1 MKHHLPPLDSL
12 KVFEAAARHLSFS
25 LAADELCISKGA
37 VSYQIRKLETHI
49 QSPLFNRS
57 IRQVYLTDSGQSL
70 FKTIQNQ
77 FAELDKTLSQI
88 NSDRNSQDITIAA
101 TTYVAARWLSPRIAR
116 FNQQHPDISVVFHH
130 SVNSLNFKLRDV
142 DLAIRWEAHSE
153 MRKTKQ
159 HLHLAMPLFP
169 VCSPKLLERIN
180 VKTEKNPLKAT
191 ALNSSLLGNIP
202 LLSEDRAVDHWQIWY
217 DSTYSSISP
226 LSNPAADSQLI
237 NQPLTN
243 PRHVISDANVRVQ
256 AAIDGQG
263 LIMADKLMQN
273 ELDNGLLIPLF
284 KQQLTGYGY
293 TLMLSPMQ
301 NNNTNAQLLYEWLSR
316 H

>member
-1 MKHHLPPLDSL
+1 MKHHLPPLDGL

-49 QSPLFNRS
+49 QSPLFTRA
-57 IRQVYLTDSGQSL
+57 IRQVYLTESGQSL
-70 FKTIQNQ
+70 FKTVQNQ
-77 FAELDKTLSQI
+77 FSELEKTLAQI
-88 NSDRNSQDITIAA
+88 NSDRSNQHITIAA

-116 FNQQHPDISVVFHH
+116 FNQLHPDISVVFHH
-130 SVNSLNFKLRDV
+130 SVNSLNFKLQDV
-142 DLAIRWEAHSE
+142 DLAIRWEAYSE
-153 MRKTKQ
+153 VSKTKQ

-169 VCSPKLLERIN
+169 VCSPKLLERMALQLDQLPIL
-180 VKTEKNPLKAT
+180 TDSFSHQPL
-191 ALNSSLLGNIP
+191 SNIP
-202 LLSEDRAVDHWQIWY
+202 LLCEDRADDHWQMWY
-217 DSTYSSISP
+217 HSTS
-226 LSNPAADSQLI
+226 
-237 NQPLTN
+237 QPLTN

-263 LIMADKLMQN
+263 LVMADQLMQN
-273 ELDNGLLIPLF
+273 ELDNGLLMPPF
-284 KQQLTGYGY
+284 RAQLMGYGY

-301 NNNTNAQLLYEWLSR
+301 CNNTNAQLLYEWLSQ